1 MARSSHRRSAF
12 TLVELLV
19 VIAIIGV
26 LIALLLPAVQAA
38 REAARRTQCVNNLKQ
53 LSLACHNYH
62 DVNRKFPPGY
72 GKGPNSRAWGWGTFI
87 LPHME
92 LGNLFDTLN
101 PDLINGQYPTNV
113 PTSPADNIYNS
124 PVDAFICPSDPGSHL
139 NSNYG
144 NFSKSNYP
152 PSEMPFLRDGV
163 AQRFRDITDGTS
175 NTMMIGERGMEFN
188 RAALWIGR
196 HSSNAAAIGFAN
208 WRINTPYN
216 GASSGSG
223 TNDGNCTRHAFGS
236 SHPTGA
242 NFAMMDGSVRFLA
255 ETIETDPAMAKCDPK
270 VDQSGNFLYQNLYF
284 INDGNVVS
292 ID

>member
-62 DVNRKFPPGY
+62 DVNQKFPPGY

-139 NSNYG
+139 NPHYG

-163 AQRFRDITDGTS
+163 AQSFRDITDGTS
-175 NTMMIGERGMEFN
+175 NTMIIGERGLEFN

-196 HSSNAAAIGFAN
+196 HTSNAAAIGFAN
-208 WRINTPYN
+208 WPINTKI
-216 GASSGSG
+216 GS
-223 TNDGNCTRHAFGS
+223 DPNCNRHAFGS

-242 NFAMMDGSVRFLA
+242 NFAMADGSVRFLS
-255 ETIETDPAMAKCDPK
+255 ETIESSPAAQVCDPTIAI
-270 VDQSGNFLYQNLYF
+270 SGNFLYQNLYF